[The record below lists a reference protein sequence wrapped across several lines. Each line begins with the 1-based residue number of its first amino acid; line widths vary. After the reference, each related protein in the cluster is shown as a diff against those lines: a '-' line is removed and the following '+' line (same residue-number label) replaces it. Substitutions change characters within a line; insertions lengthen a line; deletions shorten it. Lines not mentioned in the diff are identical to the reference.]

1 MNEVDAGRDP
11 RGASIDK
18 QRMKVD
24 GEEGRLLKEEEEELF
39 LFHDTIGDP
48 GRLRLSEGASLKP
61 GEREDCSSVNG
72 GKRGFVVPPGV
83 TVKIPRRSTLSRGP
97 VPGAGPRR

>member
-24 GEEGRLLKEEEEELF
+24 GEEGRLLKEEEE
-39 LFHDTIGDP
+39 
-48 GRLRLSEGASLKP
+48 
-61 GEREDCSSVNG
+61 
-72 GKRGFVVPPGV
+72 
-83 TVKIPRRSTLSRGP
+83 
-97 VPGAGPRR
+97 